1 VGLVLQRIEAK
12 DFRSYESLVLEPD
25 PRITVLVGPNA
36 SGKTNAMEAIQV
48 LCSGASFR
56 RPAWADVV
64 RWGSER
70 ASLSMLAEGDGRRV
84 ETAMTVDTQGRRSY
98 EVNGKTKRRIG
109 EAVRLVPCVV
119 FTPDDLGLVKDSA
132 GRRRQA
138 VDDLGSQLAEAYAVL
153 KLEYEKALR
162 NRNAALKDGVSGPHF
177 EVLTEVL
184 VNRGVRL
191 VSHRRRL
198 LKRVVTH
205 LQEIHEAISGGP
217 GLEVSFVPS
226 WQRDGVSSSDDH
238 EAFIEH
244 LRLKEDEER
253 RRAVTLTGPHRDDI
267 IFTLDGKDARG
278 FGSQGQQRT
287 IALAWKLAEV
297 RVVTEVSGQKPVLI
311 LDDVMSELDVD
322 RRRALTEYVGVA
334 AQTFV
339 TTTTTD
345 YFEPDLIASAKVV
358 RLT

>member
-1 VGLVLQRIEAK
+1 MGLVLQRIEAK

-48 LCSGASFR
+48 LCTGASFR
-56 RPAWADVV
+56 RPAWADTV

-70 ASLSMLAEGDGRRV
+70 TVLSMLAEGDGRRV
-84 ETAMTVDTQGRRSY
+84 ETVLNIDGQGRRSY
-98 EVNGKTKRRIG
+98 EVNGKVKRRVG

-138 VDDLGSQLAEAYAVL
+138 VDELGSQLAEAYGVL
-153 KLEYEKALR
+153 RLEYEKALR

-198 LKRVVTH
+198 LERVAVH
-205 LQEIHEAISGGP
+205 LREIHEVISGGS
-217 GLEVSFVPS
+217 GLGVDFVPS
-226 WQRDGVSSSDDH
+226 WQRDGMTAGDDH
-238 EAFIEH
+238 KSFIDH
-244 LRLKEDEER
+244 LRLKEAEER
-253 RRAVTLTGPHRDDI
+253 RRVVTLTGPHRDDI
-267 IFTLDGKDARG
+267 VFTLNDRDARE

-297 RVVTEVSGQKPVLI
+297 RVVTEVTGQKPVLI
-311 LDDVMSELDVD
+311 LDDVMSELDAD
-322 RRRALTEYVGVA
+322 RRKALTEYVGVA